1 MKKLIT
7 LSCLLFLVA
16 CATGSELISQGEV
29 RKGMS
34 KSQLRSALNMSYPSD
49 DPFVG
54 GSFSKLFST
63 LNKEIIYGSGKK
75 QFYVFRNVNTPKKCG
90 DWTCSNGDGYY
101 DSYFY
106 SLKAAEDYLNP
117 KKVITKQKKKKP
129 LLVKTSSETDIVE
142 QLEKLIKELKD
153 GRISEEEFNL
163 KKRKLLN
170 E

>member
-75 QFYVFRNVNTPKKCG
+75 QFYVFRNVSVPAKCG
-90 DWTCSNGDGYY
+90 FWSCEYGNGYLENW
-101 DSYFY
+101 FY
-106 SLKAAEDYLNP
+106 SYQSAVDFIKN
-117 KKVITKQKKKKP
+117 KKQSEAKVKEKKP
-129 LLVKTSSETDIVE
+129 LVIKKVEVSTMKQLNKLVEDYKSGKIT
-142 QLEKLIKELKD
+142 
-153 GRISEEEFNL
+153 EEEFNL
-163 KKRKLLN
+163 GKKKIL